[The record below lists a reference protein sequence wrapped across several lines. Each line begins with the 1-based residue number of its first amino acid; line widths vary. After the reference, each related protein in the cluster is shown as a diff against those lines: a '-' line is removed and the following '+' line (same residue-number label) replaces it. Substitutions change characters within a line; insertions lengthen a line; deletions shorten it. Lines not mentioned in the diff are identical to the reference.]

1 MRPVSRTHPR
11 RRDDDATRR
20 ETTTRRASIRA
31 RIHRV
36 AVTYLVSI
44 ETTRRKVTTGAAR
57 GGVSSR
63 SSHRRAGSE
72 GRRRRGRA
80 AARRVGWV
88 FPRFFVAADSGG
100 GRARSRSVD
109 GARPARK
116 FEERVSCAVG
126 RDRSRHSS
134 VYSLQTRLTP
144 CGRTHGMRRNELP
157 IERSGGA
164 HTEQADVPERL
175 RGSTRNRLGTA
186 CASSNLVVCEGYDG

>member
-88 FPRFFVAADSGG
+88 FPRFFVAADWGG
-100 GRARSRSVD
+100 GVAR
-109 GARPARK
+109 
-116 FEERVSCAVG
+116 G
-126 RDRSRHSS
+126 RDRSMVR
-134 VYSLQTRLTP
+134 VPPVSLKRGFRVRWGVT
-144 CGRTHGMRRNELP
+144 GHAVRRY
-157 IERSGGA
+157 IRFRR
-164 HTEQADVPERL
+164 D
-175 RGSTRNRLGTA
+175 
-186 CASSNLVVCEGYDG
+186 